1 MKGYKAFEK
10 GLICKGKQ
18 YAENAVFEEE
28 KAEICNSGMHFCKYP
43 LDVFDYYPLIDD
55 KGSMSEFAEVEAL
68 DECKTDDNRKYC
80 TKKLKIGAK
89 LNIIDFIKAS
99 ITATHEIIE
108 NEVKEET
115 KELKNNKKDKAKLAG
130 GNCTT
135 LAGGDF
141 AKLAG
146 GDFAKLA
153 GGNFAK
159 LAGGNCT
166 TLAGGDSAKLAGGDS
181 AKLAGGYKAKLAGG
195 DCAKLAGG
203 YKATLAGG
211 DCTTLAGGDFAKLA
225 GGDFAKLAGGNCTT
239 LAGGDSAKL
248 AGGDSAKLVGGNWAT
263 LAGGDFAKLAGG
275 DSAKLVGGY
284 KATLAGGNCAKLAG
298 GKHSVMIGD
307 SGSIA
312 KGKKGSLIVIVEREW
327 EDSEYVIKDY
337 AAKIVDGETIKE
349 DTFYKLENGEF
360 VEVN

>member
-1 MKGYKAFEK
+1 MRGYKAFEK

-115 KELKNNKKDKAKLAG
+115 KELKNNKKDKA
-130 GNCTT
+130 T
-135 LAGGDF
+135 
-141 AKLAG
+141 
-146 GDFAKLA
+146 
-153 GGNFAK
+153 
-159 LAGGNCT
+159 
-166 TLAGGDSAKLAGGDS
+166 LAGGDS
-181 AKLAGGYKAKLAGG
+181 AKLAGGYKA
-195 DCAKLAGG
+195 
-203 YKATLAGG
+203 T
-211 DCTTLAGGDFAKLA
+211 
-225 GGDFAKLAGGNCTT
+225 LAGGNCTT
-239 LAGGDSAKL
+239 L

-263 LAGGDFAKLAGG
+263 LAGGDF
-275 DSAKLVGGY
+275 
-284 KATLAGGNCAKLAG
+284 AKLAG

-360 VEVN
+360 VEVR

>member
-43 LDVFDYYPLIDD
+43 LDVLDYYPLIDD
-55 KGSMSEFAEVEAL
+55 KGNMSEFAEVEAL
-68 DECKTDDNRKYC
+68 DECKTDNNRKYC

-89 LNIIDFIKAS
+89 LNITDFIKAS
-99 ITATHEIIE
+99 INATHGIIE

-115 KELKNNKKDKAKLAG
+115 KELKNNENA
-130 GNCTT
+130 NVT
-135 LAGGDF
+135 LAGGYN
-141 AKLAG
+141 
-146 GDFAKLA
+146 AKLA

-159 LAGGNCT
+159 LAGGDFA
-166 TLAGGDSAKLAGGDS
+166 TLAGGDSAKL
-181 AKLAGGYKAKLAGG
+181 
-195 DCAKLAGG
+195 
-203 YKATLAGG
+203 
-211 DCTTLAGGDFAKLA
+211 
-225 GGDFAKLAGGNCTT
+225 
-239 LAGGDSAKL
+239 
-248 AGGDSAKLVGGNWAT
+248 V
-263 LAGGDFAKLAGG
+263 
-275 DSAKLVGGY
+275 
-284 KATLAGGNCAKLAG
+284 GGNCAKLAG

-312 KGKKGSLIVIVEREW
+312 KGKKGSLIVIVERER
-327 EDSEYVIKDY
+327 EDSEYVVKDY

>member
-1 MKGYKAFEK
+1 MRGYKAFEK

-130 GNCTT
+130 G
-135 LAGGDF
+135 DS

-146 GDFAKLA
+146 GYKAT
-153 GGNFAK
+153 

-166 TLAGGDSAKLAGGDS
+166 TLAGGDSAKLAGGE
-181 AKLAGGYKAKLAGG
+181 
-195 DCAKLAGG
+195 
-203 YKATLAGG
+203 
-211 DCTTLAGGDFAKLA
+211 
-225 GGDFAKLAGGNCTT
+225 
-239 LAGGDSAKL
+239 
-248 AGGDSAKLVGGNWAT
+248 SAKLVGGNWAT
-263 LAGGDFAKLAGG
+263 LAGGDF
-275 DSAKLVGGY
+275 
-284 KATLAGGNCAKLAG
+284 AKLAG

-360 VEVN
+360 VEVR

>member
-1 MKGYKAFEK
+1 MRGYKAFEK

-68 DECKTDDNRKYC
+68 DECKTDDNRMYC

-130 GNCTT
+130 G
-135 LAGGDF
+135 DF

-146 GDFAKLA
+146 D
-153 GGNFAK
+153 
-159 LAGGNCT
+159 
-166 TLAGGDSAKLAGGDS
+166 
-181 AKLAGGYKAKLAGG
+181 
-195 DCAKLAGG
+195 
-203 YKATLAGG
+203 
-211 DCTTLAGGDFAKLA
+211 
-225 GGDFAKLAGGNCTT
+225 
-239 LAGGDSAKL
+239 
-248 AGGDSAKLVGGNWAT
+248 
-263 LAGGDFAKLAGG
+263 
-275 DSAKLVGGY
+275 
-284 KATLAGGNCAKLAG
+284 
-298 GKHSVMIGD
+298 KHSVMIGD

-360 VEVN
+360 VEVR

>member
-135 LAGGDF
+135 LAGGD
-141 AKLAG
+141 
-146 GDFAKLA
+146 
-153 GGNFAK
+153 
-159 LAGGNCT
+159 
-166 TLAGGDSAKLAGGDS
+166 SAKLAGGDS

-195 DCAKLAGG
+195 DFAKLAGG

>member
-135 LAGGDF
+135 LAGGD
-141 AKLAG
+141 
-146 GDFAKLA
+146 
-153 GGNFAK
+153 
-159 LAGGNCT
+159 
-166 TLAGGDSAKLAGGDS
+166 SAKLAGGDS

-195 DCAKLAGG
+195 DCAKLA
-203 YKATLAGG
+203 
-211 DCTTLAGGDFAKLA
+211 
-225 GGDFAKLAGGNCTT
+225 
-239 LAGGDSAKL
+239 
-248 AGGDSAKLVGGNWAT
+248 
-263 LAGGDFAKLAGG
+263 
-275 DSAKLVGGY
+275 GGY

>member
-1 MKGYKAFEK
+1 MRGYKAFEK

-89 LNIIDFIKAS
+89 LNIIYFIKAS

-130 GNCTT
+130 G
-135 LAGGDF
+135 
-141 AKLAG
+141 
-146 GDFAKLA
+146 
-153 GGNFAK
+153 
-159 LAGGNCT
+159 
-166 TLAGGDSAKLAGGDS
+166 
-181 AKLAGGYKAKLAGG
+181 
-195 DCAKLAGG
+195 
-203 YKATLAGG
+203 
-211 DCTTLAGGDFAKLA
+211 
-225 GGDFAKLAGGNCTT
+225 
-239 LAGGDSAKL
+239 
-248 AGGDSAKLVGGNWAT
+248 DSAKLVGGNWAT
-263 LAGGDFAKLAGG
+263 LAGGDF
-275 DSAKLVGGY
+275 
-284 KATLAGGNCAKLAG
+284 AKLAG

-327 EDSEYVIKDY
+327 EDIEYVIKDY

-360 VEVN
+360 VEVR

>member
-1 MKGYKAFEK
+1 MRGYKAFEK

-130 GNCTT
+130 G
-135 LAGGDF
+135 
-141 AKLAG
+141 
-146 GDFAKLA
+146 
-153 GGNFAK
+153 
-159 LAGGNCT
+159 
-166 TLAGGDSAKLAGGDS
+166 
-181 AKLAGGYKAKLAGG
+181 
-195 DCAKLAGG
+195 DC
-203 YKATLAGG
+203 
-211 DCTTLAGGDFAKLA
+211 
-225 GGDFAKLAGGNCTT
+225 
-239 LAGGDSAKL
+239 AKL

-263 LAGGDFAKLAGG
+263 LAGGDF
-275 DSAKLVGGY
+275 
-284 KATLAGGNCAKLAG
+284 AKLAG

-360 VEVN
+360 VEVR

>member
-1 MKGYKAFEK
+1 MRGYKAFEK

-130 GNCTT
+130 GDC
-135 LAGGDF
+135 

-146 GDFAKLA
+146 GYKAT
-153 GGNFAK
+153 

-166 TLAGGDSAKLAGGDS
+166 TLAGGDSAKLAGGESAKLVGGNWATLAGGNFAKLAGGDS

-203 YKATLAGG
+203 
-211 DCTTLAGGDFAKLA
+211 
-225 GGDFAKLAGGNCTT
+225 
-239 LAGGDSAKL
+239 
-248 AGGDSAKLVGGNWAT
+248 DSAKLVGGNWAT
-263 LAGGDFAKLAGG
+263 LAGGDF
-275 DSAKLVGGY
+275 
-284 KATLAGGNCAKLAG
+284 AKLAG

-360 VEVN
+360 VEVR

>member
-1 MKGYKAFEK
+1 MRGYKAFEK

-115 KELKNNKKDKAKLAG
+115 KELKNNKKDKA
-130 GNCTT
+130 T
-135 LAGGDF
+135 
-141 AKLAG
+141 
-146 GDFAKLA
+146 
-153 GGNFAK
+153 
-159 LAGGNCT
+159 
-166 TLAGGDSAKLAGGDS
+166 
-181 AKLAGGYKAKLAGG
+181 
-195 DCAKLAGG
+195 
-203 YKATLAGG
+203 
-211 DCTTLAGGDFAKLA
+211 
-225 GGDFAKLAGGNCTT
+225 
-239 LAGGDSAKL
+239 L

-263 LAGGDFAKLAGG
+263 LAGGDF
-275 DSAKLVGGY
+275 
-284 KATLAGGNCAKLAG
+284 AKLAG

-360 VEVN
+360 VEVR